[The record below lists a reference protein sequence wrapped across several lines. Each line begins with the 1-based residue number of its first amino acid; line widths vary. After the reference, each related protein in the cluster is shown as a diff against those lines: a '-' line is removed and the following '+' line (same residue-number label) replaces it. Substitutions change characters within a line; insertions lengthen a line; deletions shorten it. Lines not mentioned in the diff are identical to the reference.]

1 MIGIVLKY
9 SLQDFWFLLHILNG
23 CGMVAV
29 VRMMEYIVSMQIIFI
44 NDQYVAMK
52 AEKFGDK
59 IITQ

>member
-1 MIGIVLKY
+1 
-9 SLQDFWFLLHILNG
+9 
-23 CGMVAV
+23 MVAV
-29 VRMMEYIVSMQIIFI
+29 VRMMEYIGNNFYI

>member
-1 MIGIVLKY
+1 
-9 SLQDFWFLLHILNG
+9 
-23 CGMVAV
+23 MVAV
-29 VRMMEYIVSMQIIFI
+29 VRMMEYIVSMEIIFI